1 MMPKRRMSDMGFSGF
16 PNEGLTFL
24 AGLAL
29 NNDRAWFSAHK
40 ADYKDHVEGP
50 AKCLLEALT
59 PILSDLT
66 GQPMGGKIF
75 RIHRD
80 VRFSK
85 DKTPYNTHVRMAFYP
100 VEMAKG
106 DCGAKPAFFLS
117 LEPDKVITGAGSMDF
132 PKPVLEAY
140 RGAVNEEKR
149 GKALVSLLR
158 KYKAENGFRIDEPAL
173 KRVPKD
179 YDPEHPR
186 GALLRHKALSV
197 WHEEGIPTAL
207 HTGKAVAGLMRHY
220 KKLKPV
226 YDWLDAL

>member
-85 DKTPYNTHVRMAFYP
+85 DKTPGTSSTGIRGTLPPSPWLHLISVR
-100 VEMAKG
+100 G
-106 DCGAKPAFFLS
+106 W
-117 LEPDKVITGAGSMDF
+117 
-132 PKPVLEAY
+132 PKPSDL
-140 RGAVNEEKR
+140 
-149 GKALVSLLR
+149 
-158 KYKAENGFRIDEPAL
+158 
-173 KRVPKD
+173 
-179 YDPEHPR
+179 
-186 GALLRHKALSV
+186 
-197 WHEEGIPTAL
+197 
-207 HTGKAVAGLMRHY
+207 
-220 KKLKPV
+220 
-226 YDWLDAL
+226 